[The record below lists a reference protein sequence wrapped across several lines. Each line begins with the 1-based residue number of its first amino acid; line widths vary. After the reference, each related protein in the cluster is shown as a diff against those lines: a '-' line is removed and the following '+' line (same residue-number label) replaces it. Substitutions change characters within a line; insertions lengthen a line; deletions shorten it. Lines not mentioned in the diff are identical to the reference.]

1 MGMGGALGQAASQLA
16 PSGQSSQSQ
25 APTGKGGVIGQAVQQ
40 AQAQQ
45 ANLNPYVN
53 IQPMQQGFG
62 PGVNNF
68 TGGGGAI
75 PGAALND
82 PRYGQQLGPNDAP
95 IGQSYPRQ
103 VSPLPAFGG
112 DRQLPSQFGG
122 NMPGQQGFGHQGFNA
137 NRFENMQDKM
147 EKFQDRGQNIP
158 QGFQDRYNQMM
169 LAQKMQMGNDLHPQ
183 YMPGFG
189 GQGINPELFQRQVQQ
204 PVGGFAAQQPV
215 QYPQQGIPS
224 SNAPAVGL
232 PDMLRKLRSQ

>member
-62 PGVNNF
+62 PGVDNF
-68 TGGGGAI
+68 APQGA
-75 PGAALND
+75 PLVN
-82 PRYGQQLGPNDAP
+82 PRAGMGNLSPNDMP

-147 EKFQDRGQNIP
+147 DRFRDQGRDIP